1 MQDFSICKLNIL
13 LDSTNNMEIW
23 DSLFRSGNQLVLRI
37 LDILYACL
45 PSRSLKCVPRQSN
58 SSQRRR
64 SWMEVHSEW
73 WTHSLFESVTSLFAW
88 EQAKSVSYLAWELGC
103 PKDPSWM
110 LFWLRFP
117 VYVFLSAILSVMIL
131 RKKYNHQVLAWFL
144 LPGICSKF
152 FSWCALQVMYNS

>member
-1 MQDFSICKLNIL
+1 MQDFSICKLHIL

-88 EQAKSVSYLAWELGC
+88 EQAKSVSYLAWESQLNAFLVKIPSVC
-103 PKDPSWM
+103 LPFSHTFSDDPQKKIQSPSAS
-110 LFWLRFP
+110 L
-117 VYVFLSAILSVMIL
+117 VFTS
-131 RKKYNHQVLAWFL
+131 RNL
-144 LPGICSKF
+144 L
-152 FSWCALQVMYNS
+152 